1 MALQL
6 RRGTEAERQALTAP
20 LANGEP
26 LWIPATSQLFIGD
39 GTTPANQLA
48 PVTSHSGGGAS
59 TTISDT
65 APVNPVNG
73 DMWFDSISGRLYV
86 YYLSAWVDTNPSS
99 DQLSGDFKGSV
110 LTVDGLTTVINGS
123 TGAITSPQAFITTT
137 QSGTLT
143 TNGSQAIYNTANPFV
158 QMYATTANTDPKIT
172 LNSSTGTLSAPSTT
186 ATGNKLGSV
195 AFNGH
200 NGSTYTTSVTVG
212 GVSDGSVANSR
223 IPGKFVVTTTSSNGL
238 STNTLTFDSTGTLS
252 IPGNLTV
259 NGSISGTVN
268 QSTLAKGVNVYA
280 DATDRD
286 ASISPGDRFIGMIIM
301 IQDNGSAL
309 PKFQGYT
316 GAAWVDLN

>member
-1 MALQL
+1 MPLQL

-26 LWIPATSQLFIGD
+26 LWIPSTRQLFIGD
-39 GTTPANQLA
+39 GTTPANSLV
-48 PVTSHSGGGAS
+48 PVTSQSGGGAS

-73 DMWFDSISGRLYV
+73 DMWFDSVSGRLFV
-86 YYLSAWVDTNPSS
+86 YYLSAWVDTNPDSG
-99 DQLSGDFKGSV
+99 QLAGDLRGSV
-110 LTVDGLTTVINGS
+110 FTVDGLSQIINGS
-123 TGAITSPQAFITTT
+123 TGALTTTQAFITAT
-137 QSGTLT
+137 QNGTLT
-143 TNGSQAIYNTANPFV
+143 TNGSQVIYNTANPFV
-158 QMYATTANTDPKIT
+158 QMYSTTTNTDPKIT
-172 LNSSTGTLSAPSTT
+172 INSSTGTLSAPSTT

-212 GVSDGSVANSR
+212 GVSDGPVANSR
-223 IPGKFVVTTTSSNGL
+223 IPGKFVVTTTSANGL
-238 STNTLTFDSTGTLS
+238 STNTLTFDSSGALS

-280 DATDRD
+280 DAADRD

-301 IQDNGSAL
+301 IQDNGSSL